1 MTAVND
7 AADERGERA
16 RRVTEEPMNASAGEH
31 DMRVEHDALGAVD
44 VPRESYWGAQTQR
57 ALALAPVSGRGMPVR
72 VVHALGLV
80 KHCAAGANGE
90 LGLLEA
96 RLADA
101 IAAAAGEVAAGK
113 WDAHFP
119 LDRLQTG
126 SGTSSHMNANEVIA
140 NRANELLGAPL
151 GARSPVH
158 PNDHVNL
165 GQSSNDVFPT
175 AVLLAMRGE
184 LPALLETLDRLAA
197 ALHRKQAE
205 FAAVVKSGR
214 THLQDAVPMTL
225 GQEFS
230 GYAHQIAQARARLA
244 AAGAALEELP
254 LGGTAVGTGLG
265 AHPEFA
271 ARVIA
276 RLASATGVPYRAAAN
291 RFAALAARDEL
302 VAFMGS
308 LNGLAVAALK
318 IANDLRLLASGPR
331 TGLGEIRL
339 PVLQPGSSI
348 MPGKVNPV
356 VPEIVM
362 QASAEVMGHN
372 LAVTIGGQYGPLEL
386 NVMMPL
392 MADAGLA
399 SMDVMRRS
407 LDLLERLCVA
417 GIEADAARCRGAA
430 EWSLAMATPLAARIG
445 YDRASGIAKQALAEG
460 RTVREVAVANGIL
473 TEAEADELLDPRAG
487 AILREDRESEG

>member
-1 MTAVND
+1 MNASP
-7 AADERGERA
+7 DERG
-16 RRVTEEPMNASAGEH
+16 
-31 DMRVEHDALGAVD
+31 MRLEHDALGAIEVA
-44 VPRESYWGAQTQR
+44 RESYWGAQTQR
-57 ALALAPVSGRGMPVR
+57 ALALAPVSGRVMPAR
-72 VVHALGLV
+72 LVHALGLI
-80 KHCAAGANGE
+80 KRCAAGVNCE
-90 LGLLEA
+90 LGLLDA

-101 IAAAAGEVAAGK
+101 IAAAAGEVAAGA
-113 WDAHFP
+113 WDTHFP

-126 SGTSSHMNANEVIA
+126 SGTSTHMNANEVIA

-175 AVLLAMRGE
+175 AILLTLRGE
-184 LPALLETLDRLAA
+184 LPALLTTLDRLTA
-197 ALHRKQAE
+197 ALRRKQAE
-205 FAAVVKSGR
+205 FAEIVKPGR

-230 GYAHQIAQARARLA
+230 GYAQQIAQSRARVA
-244 AAGAALEELP
+244 TAGSALEELP

-265 AHPEFA
+265 AHPQFA
-271 ARVIA
+271 ARVIG
-276 RLASATGVPYRAAAN
+276 RLAVETGIPYRAAAN

-308 LNGLAVAALK
+308 LNGLAVATMK

-339 PVLQPGSSI
+339 PTLQPGSSI

-362 QASAEVMGHN
+362 QASAQVMGHH

-386 NVMMPL
+386 NVMLPL
-392 MADAGLA
+392 MADAGLT
-399 SMDVMRRS
+399 SMDLMRRS
-407 LDLLERLCVA
+407 LDLLERLCIA
-417 GIEADAARCRGAA
+417 GLAADAARCRAAA
-430 EWSLAMATPLAARIG
+430 EWSLAMATPLAARVG
-445 YDRASGIAKQALAEG
+445 YDRAAQIAKQALAEG
-460 RTVREVAVANGIL
+460 RTVRDLAISSGIL
-473 TEAEADELLDPRAG
+473 TQAQADELLDPRAG
-487 AILREDRESEG
+487 AMPGESLSG

>member
-1 MTAVND
+1 MPP
-7 AADERGERA
+7 AADERGGMK
-16 RRVTEEPMNASAGEH
+16 EEPMGASAGERG
-31 DMRVEHDALGAVD
+31 MRIEHDALGAIE
-44 VPRESYWGAQTQR
+44 VPQASYWGAQTQR
-57 ALALAPVSGRGMPVR
+57 ALALAPVSGRVMPAR
-72 VVHALGLV
+72 LVHALGLV
-80 KHCAAGANGE
+80 KRCAAGVNGE
-90 LGLLEA
+90 LGLLET

-101 IAAAAGEVAAGK
+101 IAAAAGEVAAGT

-126 SGTSSHMNANEVIA
+126 SGTSTHMNANEVIA

-175 AVLLAMRGE
+175 AVLLTLRGE
-184 LPALLETLDRLAA
+184 LPALLGTLDRLVT

-205 FAAVVKSGR
+205 FATVVKPGR

-230 GYAHQIAQARARLA
+230 GYAQQIAQSRARIA
-244 AAGAALEELP
+244 AAGTALEELP

-271 ARVIA
+271 ARVIT
-276 RLASATGVPYRAAAN
+276 RLAAETGVPYRAAAN

-308 LNGLAVAALK
+308 LNGLAVAAMK

-331 TGLGEIRL
+331 TGLSEIRL

-362 QASAEVMGHN
+362 QASAQVMGHH

-386 NVMMPL
+386 NIMMPL

-399 SMDVMRRS
+399 ALDLMQRS

-417 GIEADAARCRGAA
+417 GIEADAPRCRAAA
-430 EWSLAMATPLAARIG
+430 EASLAMATPLAARFG
-445 YDRASGIAKQALAEG
+445 YDRASQIAKQALTEG
-460 RTVREVAVANGIL
+460 RAVRDIVISSGML
-473 TEAEADELLDPRAG
+473 TEAQADALLDPALQTG
-487 AILREDRESEG
+487 PATDYH

>member
-1 MTAVND
+1 M
-7 AADERGERA
+7 
-16 RRVTEEPMNASAGEH
+16 TEEPMSASAGERG
-31 DMRVEHDALGAVD
+31 MRIEHDALGAIE

-57 ALALAPVSGRGMPVR
+57 ALALAPVSGRVMPAR
-72 VVHALGLV
+72 LVHALGLI
-80 KHCAAGANGE
+80 KRCAAGVNRD

-101 IAAAAGEVAAGK
+101 IATAAGEVAAGK

-126 SGTSSHMNANEVIA
+126 SGTSTHMNANEVIA
-140 NRANELLGAPL
+140 NRANELLGSAL
-151 GARSPVH
+151 GARRPVH

-175 AVLLAMRGE
+175 AVLLTLCAE
-184 LPALLETLDRLAA
+184 LPALLETLDRLEA
-197 ALHRKQAE
+197 ALRRKQTE
-205 FAAVVKSGR
+205 FATIVKPGR
-214 THLQDAVPMTL
+214 THLQDAVPMML

-230 GYAHQIAQARARLA
+230 GYAHQIAQSRTRIA
-244 AAGAALEELP
+244 AAGSALDELP

-265 AHPEFA
+265 THPEFA
-271 ARVIA
+271 ARVIG
-276 RLASATGVPYRAAAN
+276 RLAAETGVPYRAVAN
-291 RFAALAARDEL
+291 RFAALAAHDEL
-302 VAFMGS
+302 VAFMGA
-308 LNGLAVAALK
+308 LNVLAVGAMK

-331 TGLGEIRL
+331 TGLSEIRL
-339 PVLQPGSSI
+339 PALQPGSSI

-362 QASAEVMGHN
+362 QASAQVMGHH

-392 MADAGLA
+392 MADAGLT
-399 SMDVMRRS
+399 SMDLMRRS

-417 GIEADAARCRGAA
+417 GIEADAARCRAAA
-430 EWSLAMATPLAARIG
+430 EWSLAMATPLAARFG
-445 YDRASGIAKQALAEG
+445 YDRASQIAGQALAEG
-460 RTVREVAVANGIL
+460 RTVRDVAVSSGIL
-473 TEAEADELLDPRAG
+473 TEAQADELLDPRAG
-487 AILREDRESEG
+487 AMLGEDLPG